1 MMKVMLHTY
10 NKAWNCQNNY
20 IRTFADWDALM
31 LHMRVIGQNG
41 YQIKSVN
48 FL

>member
-1 MMKVMLHTY
+1 MKVMLHTY
-10 NKAWNCQNNY
+10 NKTWNCQNNY

-31 LHMRVIGQNG
+31 LHIRGIGQNG
-41 YQIKSVN
+41 YQIKTVN

>member
-1 MMKVMLHTY
+1 MKVMLHTY
-10 NKAWNCQNNY
+10 SKDWDYQNNY

-31 LHMRVIGQNG
+31 LHMRVIGKNG
-41 YQIKSVN
+41 YQITQIN